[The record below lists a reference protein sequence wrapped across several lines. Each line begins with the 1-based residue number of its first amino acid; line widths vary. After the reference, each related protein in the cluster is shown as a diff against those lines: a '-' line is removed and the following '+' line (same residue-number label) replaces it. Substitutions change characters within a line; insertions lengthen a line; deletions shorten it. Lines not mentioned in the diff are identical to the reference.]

1 MRSFKTYLSTY
12 APALL
17 VLAMLCIA
25 LGPTMKSIGISIA
38 AAGILLSPQYRP
50 DLRFIFTQPITW
62 MIIALCGISILGCI
76 WSIASPAQQI
86 SMVEKYCKLLYLPL
100 FAAGF
105 THKKIRHY
113 AIHAYLL
120 GICITCSVSLY
131 CVHSDPGSV
140 FYNHIITGYMVAFAA
155 YLAAWLAISTQNRWY
170 KMGYAILILIYT
182 SQLLFLNTGRTGII
196 VYAML
201 FLLFFLQNMSSKPL
215 LYVILSLAIG
225 FVVLIQFIPS
235 NKLMQRAHMGFQDMR
250 NYQLGQKNSSVGFR
264 LQFHHYAKQLFL
276 SKPFMGYGTGSFTPQ
291 YFKDNP
297 IPEWDQPKPDPH
309 SQYWLT
315 ASELG
320 LLGILVLFLI
330 LGWLSKLSFELQEM
344 KPILQAVLLPFCV
357 VNYSDGL
364 LTTSGIGYLFIT
376 FTGLC
381 LGELIELKRNH
392 ASRYNCLMPRYQ
404 EPCA

>member
-12 APALL
+12 GPALL

-25 LGPTMKSIGISIA
+25 LGPTVKSIGVSVAIASIL
-38 AAGILLSPQYRP
+38 ICPQYRP
-50 DLRFIFTQPITW
+50 DIRFIFTKPITW

-76 WSIASPAQQI
+76 WSIASPGQQI

-105 THKKIRHY
+105 TDKKIRHY
-113 AIHAYLL
+113 GIHAYLL

-131 CVHSDPGSV
+131 FAHSDPGKV

-155 YLAAWLAISTQNRWY
+155 YLAAWLTINAQNWWY
-170 KMGYAILILIYT
+170 RVGYAILVLIFT

-215 LYVILSLAIG
+215 RYAILSLALG
-225 FVVLIQFIPS
+225 FVVLIQFMPS
-235 NKLMQRAHMGFQDMR
+235 NKLTQRAHMVLQDIH

-264 LQFHHYAKQLFL
+264 LQFHHYARQLFL
-276 SKPFMGYGTGSFTPQ
+276 SKPFIGYGTGSFTPQ
-291 YFKDNP
+291 YFNDNP
-297 IPEWDQPKPDPH
+297 IPEWNQPMPDPH

-320 LLGILVLFLI
+320 LLGLLSFFLI

-344 KPILQAVLLPFCV
+344 QPILQAILLPFCV

-364 LTTSGIGYLFIT
+364 LTTSGIGYLFIA

-392 ASRYNCLMPRYQ
+392 ASRYSCLIPRYQ
-404 EPCA
+404 EPCT